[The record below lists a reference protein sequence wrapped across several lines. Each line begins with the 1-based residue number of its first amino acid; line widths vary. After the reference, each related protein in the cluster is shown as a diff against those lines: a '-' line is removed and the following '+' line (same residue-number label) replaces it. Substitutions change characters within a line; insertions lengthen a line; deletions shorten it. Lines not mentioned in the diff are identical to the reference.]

1 MGVDLAELLRDR
13 WEAARAAWPGVVV
26 PEPLFVAHVRDRL
39 DGDAREAIHAIDLYL
54 ACGCA
59 HGCAGAIETLDRAI
73 LARIAAWTR
82 RIDPSPAF
90 ADEVAQITRAKLL
103 VTGDGEPGRIAAYTG
118 RGPLAGWV
126 RIAAIRSALNL
137 QRDRRGHRER
147 ELDDAH
153 RDALLEPGDPEL
165 DYLRARYRPELQA
178 ALRGALAALAVDH
191 RTVLRLHLCAGLTTR
206 KIAAMY
212 QVSQPTVMRW
222 LSAARA
228 AIRAAMRD
236 QLKQRLGVTTREF
249 ESLAALLLSQLD
261 VDLSAVLA

>member
-1 MGVDLAELLRDR
+1 MAVDLAELLRDR
-13 WEAARAAWPGVVV
+13 WEAARAAWPGVEV

-39 DGDAREAIHAIDLYL
+39 DGDAHEAIHAIDLYL
-54 ACGCA
+54 ACGCV
-59 HGCAGAIETLDRAI
+59 HGCAGAIETLDRTV
-73 LARIAAWTR
+73 LARVAAWTH

-90 ADEVAQITRAKLL
+90 ADEVAQITREKLL
-103 VTGDGEPGRIAAYTG
+103 VADGEPGRIAAYTG

-126 RIAAIRSALNL
+126 RIAAIRTALNL

-147 ELDDAH
+147 ELEDAD

-236 QLKQRLGVTTREF
+236 RLKHQLGVTTREF
-249 ESLAALLLSQLD
+249 ESLAGLLLSQLD